1 MKTGRTLIA
10 ALAALLLAAPVAA
23 DAATGRAAT
32 DGAAATTAAAKRRTT
47 GDGAVSLRASFPSG
61 ARLGAET
68 PIRLALRVDTR
79 RARAAVRELRLR
91 FPASLG
97 LATSGLGAET
107 CQRTTAELAA
117 VLIDGHGLAGCSP
130 NAVMGRGTARAEV
143 RFPPGPAAGP
153 TMIPEYASVTMLAA
167 PFANEQFGLL
177 FLANGLRPFGAT
189 LVFAGTIE
197 PAKAP
202 FGGTLLMRAPAV
214 PNQFGVDVALTA
226 IAFEIGSPDLR
237 YSERRGGRTV
247 SYKPEGVV
255 LPPRCPRGGFPF
267 EADLT
272 LADGSRVHAAT
283 AVPCPRR

>member
-10 ALAALLLAAPVAA
+10 ALAALLLAAPAA
-23 DAATGRAAT
+23 DAATS
-32 DGAAATTAAAKRRTT
+32 GAAADRAAAAATKRRTA
-47 GDGAVSLRASFPSG
+47 GDGAVTLRASFPPG

-79 RARAAVRELRLR
+79 KAPAAVRELRLR

-107 CQRTTAELAA
+107 CQRTVAELTA
-117 VLIDGHGLAGCSP
+117 VMIDGAGLAGCSP

-153 TMIPEYASVTMLAA
+153 TIVPEYASVTMLAA
-167 PFANEQFGLL
+167 PFVDERFGLL

-202 FGGTLLMRAPAV
+202 FGGTLLMRAPTV

-247 SYKPEGVV
+247 RYKPEGVV
-255 LPPRCPRGGFPF
+255 LPPRCPRGAFPF
-267 EADLT
+267 AADLT
-272 LADGSRVHAAT
+272 LADGSRVRAAT

>member
-1 MKTGRTLIA
+1 MKTGRTLLA
-10 ALAALLLAAPVAA
+10 AAAALLLGAPVAA
-23 DAATGRAAT
+23 AAPRGA
-32 DGAAATTAAAKRRTT
+32 GAADAPDGSPAGGAAN
-47 GDGAVSLRASFPSG
+47 GAVTLSASFPPG

-79 RARAAVRELRLR
+79 KAPAAVRELRLR

-97 LATSGLGAET
+97 LATSGLGAAT
-107 CQRTTAELAA
+107 CRRTAAELAA
-117 VLIDGHGLAGCSP
+117 VLIDGLGLAGCSP
-130 NAVMGRGTARAEV
+130 NAVMGRGSARAEV

-153 TMIPEYASVTMLAA
+153 TKIPELASVTMLAA
-167 PFANEQFGLL
+167 PPIDERFGLL

-214 PNQFGVDVALTA
+214 PNQFGVDVALTS
-226 IAFEIGSPDLR
+226 IAFEIGAPGIR
-237 YSERRGGRTV
+237 YTERRGGRTV
-247 SYKPEGVV
+247 SYRPEGIV
-255 LPPRCPRGGFPF
+255 LPHRCPRGGFPF

-272 LADGSRVHAAT
+272 LADGSRVRAAT
-283 AVPCPRR
+283 AIRCPRR